1 MEKIKIINTRKGL
14 SLLEVLFVLGLLA
27 ILLGMIF
34 MIQSHVS
41 ARIKSNDLIQEV
53 MAIRNAQDTLLG
65 STGSGFASDQ
75 HFGLSSTDLA
85 KTGLI
90 PEEYIHN
97 GDLVTPFGSSITI
110 DNSSPSHYI
119 IWLWSVPYE
128 SCIAFAQ
135 QNWDN
140 LYQFGIGYENLF
152 SGGSNSSPSDKKW
165 SPEDAESACNAKG
178 NQSTWIAIGFWAR

>member
-1 MEKIKIINTRKGL
+1 MKKRKINFKKGL
-14 SLLEVLFVLGLLA
+14 SLLEVLFVLGILT

-34 MIQSHVS
+34 IIQAHVS
-41 ARIKSNDLIQEV
+41 ARIKSNSLIQEV
-53 MAIRNAQDTLLG
+53 LAIRNAEDTLFS
-65 STGSGFASDQ
+65 STGAGFASDQ

-90 PEEYIHN
+90 SKEYIHD
-97 GDLVTPFGSSITI
+97 GDLMTPFGSSITI
-110 DNSSPSHYI
+110 DNSSPGHYI

-128 SCIAFAQ
+128 SCVAFTQ

>member
-1 MEKIKIINTRKGL
+1 MKDMNNRKGL
-14 SLLEVLFVLGLLA
+14 SLLEVLFVLGVLA

-41 ARIKSNDLIQEV
+41 ARIKSNSLIQEV
-53 MAIRNAQDTLLG
+53 LDIRNAEDTLFS
-65 STGSGFASDQ
+65 STGSGFASNE
-75 HFGLSSTDLA
+75 HFGLSSTDIA

-90 PEEYIHN
+90 SKEYIRN
-97 GDLVTPFGSSITI
+97 GDLTTPFGSSITI

-119 IWLWSVPYE
+119 IWLWDVPYE
-128 SCIAFAQ
+128 SCIAFAE

-152 SGGSNSSPSDKKW
+152 SGGSNSAPSSKSWK
-165 SPEDAESACNAKG
+165 PEDAESACNAKG
-178 NQSTWIAIGFWAR
+178 QPATWIAIGFWAR